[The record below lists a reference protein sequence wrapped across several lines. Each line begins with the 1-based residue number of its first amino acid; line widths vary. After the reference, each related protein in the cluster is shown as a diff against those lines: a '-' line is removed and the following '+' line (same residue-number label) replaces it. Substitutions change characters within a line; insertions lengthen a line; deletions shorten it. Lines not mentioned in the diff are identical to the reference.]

1 MHPCVCACTR
11 KIRAAIDPSH
21 LPAPARARHLE
32 YADMGVGDAPALVG
46 RRHTPL
52 PQRAPLRQL
61 PHARCCILAYPR
73 APLCIHPACMRVR
86 MNACICV
93 RRKQTHTLPLCEVCT
108 YYTYMP
114 PRLEL
119 AIGCISLFV
128 YACACAVPCMLVCVC
143 VCVCVDGAL
152 YLLGEVQIN
161 YVDCLC
167 HHIFSVCIC
176 VLTTFIPYYIQ
187 YMYWCVC
194 VWYYDMVL

>member
-73 APLCIHPACMRVR
+73 APLCIHPACMRAR

-93 RRKQTHTLPLCEVCT
+93 RRKQTHTLPMCVVCVHTIHTCLHAWSWRSVVSVCLYMRVRALCPVCW
-108 YYTYMP
+108 
-114 PRLEL
+114 
-119 AIGCISLFV
+119 
-128 YACACAVPCMLVCVC
+128 CVC
-143 VCVCVDGAL
+143 VCACVST
-152 YLLGEVQIN
+152 V
-161 YVDCLC
+161 LC
-167 HHIFSVCIC
+167 ISLVKCK
-176 VLTTFIPYYIQ
+176 
-187 YMYWCVC
+187 
-194 VWYYDMVL
+194 